1 MNARFLVPLL
11 PLVFVP
17 LAACGSRN
25 ELTADRPPI
34 PENSFASGS
43 RPPPAEVLGGVL
55 PVPEGIALLGS
66 WEAHDEPVTAEGCA
80 VSSAKRASE
89 QLRPVRCELNRCTQ
103 SGAWATLRLEVAEY
117 LLAARETRVADL
129 ESCIAEG
136 RCPREDFHPEPL
148 HYEDT
153 LGLPPAE
160 ARAFCRAY
168 GGDLPTEAQL
178 ARALVTDDR
187 FLPDDV
193 VDAIAAER
201 PDCNERNWQAVGPT
215 SPFGHA
221 ELVGR
226 QRELVRSSGYYTFST
241 GNRAPCAPI
250 ATADATRLSAEARYT
265 SSTLPVCELEFSG
278 VRPPIA
284 TRAARGDAGASAFR
298 CAFPTQVIP

>member
-1 MNARFLVPLL
+1 L

-34 PENSFASGS
+34 AEHSFATGS

-55 PVPEGIALLGS
+55 PVSEGIALLGS
-66 WEAHDEPVTAEGCA
+66 WEEHAVPAKPMGCESPA
-80 VSSAKRASE
+80 ATRVSE
-89 QLRPVRCELNRCTQ
+89 QLKPVGCEWDACTPLY
-103 SGAWATLRLEVAEY
+103 AWATLRLEVAEY

-201 PDCNERNWQAVGPT
+201 PDCNERNWQATGTT

-250 ATADATRLSAEARYT
+250 ATADPTRLSAEARYT
-265 SSTLPVCELEFSG
+265 SATLPVCELEFSG